1 METLLMS
8 LSKAADALTKYL
20 ESKARHH
27 DAMAESCLAYKNG
40 TGAPPPLPV
49 ATPAPKKESE
59 KRPGAPTPASK
70 PESGSQSTGHAIPP
84 EPPAASKR
92 APGRPK
98 KTPPAPA
105 AVPQDLLP
113 IDPEYA
119 ALTDAESA
127 KRIFEVGERLIE
139 AYPDLGAAGPDGEP
153 APEGFHMVVA
163 ALKDKFGVERLAK
176 LTHTQRLQFMSLM
189 KAKLPAAP
197 AASTPAGDDPN
208 AGI

>member
-49 ATPAPKKESE
+49 ATPAPKESLVNVKVSPKGALE
-59 KRPGAPTPASK
+59 KTADVPPA
-70 PESGSQSTGHAIPP
+70 
-84 EPPAASKR
+84 EPAAASKR

-127 KRIFEVGERLIE
+127 KRIFEVGEQLIE

-197 AASTPAGDDPN
+197 AAPAGVGTEDPN